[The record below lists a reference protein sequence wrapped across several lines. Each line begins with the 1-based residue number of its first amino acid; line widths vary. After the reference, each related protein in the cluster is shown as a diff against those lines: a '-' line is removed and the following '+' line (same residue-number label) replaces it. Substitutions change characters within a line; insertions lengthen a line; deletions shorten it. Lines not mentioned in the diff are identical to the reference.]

1 MKAGVIFVEIADILD
16 VTNEVFVVLKGAI
29 MDPSIKYKLNP
40 DITESQLKNIGFRHN
55 RYKCWLYKD
64 IIQLIIDIDIPNKWW
79 GYQIWDTDLNMQYTP
94 YYLRDY
100 GINNVVK
107 TIDRKINSIFKEFEK
122 EQLLIVKRR
131 NK

>member
-1 MKAGVIFVEIADILD
+1 
-16 VTNEVFVVLKGAI
+16 

-55 RYKCWLYKD
+55 RYKCWVYKD

-79 GYQIWDTDLNMQYTP
+79 GYQIWNTDLSMQYTP
-94 YYLRDY
+94 YYFREY
-100 GINNVVK
+100 GIDNVVK

-122 EQLLIVKRR
+122 AQLFITKRR
-131 NK
+131 KK

>member
-1 MKAGVIFVEIADILD
+1 
-16 VTNEVFVVLKGAI
+16 

-79 GYQIWDTDLNMQYTP
+79 GYLD
-94 YYLRDY
+94 
-100 GINNVVK
+100 NVVK

-122 EQLLIVKRR
+122 EQLFITKRR
-131 NK
+131 KK